1 MLKDRFDNFGS
12 YFQLFLVLTLGSTI
26 DTAINVWHS
35 ILEEAQKRDKV
46 EVVLEVAVQEYGD
59 SLDLQRAELLWFANQ
74 VELTGDELTDFFH
87 ASLPKNLSK
96 SLTANSIDQALQHL
110 WNVVP
115 RTTDGRLPRLEFAER
130 LARHT
135 PNAELAQQL
144 RGWISRG
151 SKHIDPML
159 QLENVQIMVTKVEQ
173 SIEKAAATPAYLMVV
188 LQPHDDNRNRPENH
202 QEFFLYIVFWK
213 AEGKSYLEQLWYPQR
228 ALTGNEELSQPD
240 KPLVKLAELHQV
252 FHEVLLRH
260 ADIMSRESENV
271 TIEVF
276 LPAEHIGCALDQWP
290 DLRTRRR
297 PSKMTYGA
305 RYPCTVRAFER
316 LYEPALSEWWWRK
329 WHRYADQHEL
339 TNHMLWATGRLADP
353 DELEIELERQPHI
366 VCVAIP
372 YLPAGAATESA
383 MYDVCLDAGIPIAI
397 WPRQS
402 KGLINEDELKEQIKC
417 SMLAALPGHIRAL
430 RLEAISCETHLAKHL
445 TLLWD
450 DPRRIPSV
458 TTKPLV
464 LPTK

>member
-1 MLKDRFDNFGS
+1 MNTNLALISLLNVLASLYQDENNQRRIVDNAGLNS
-12 YFQLFLVLTLGSTI
+12 LFI
-26 DTAINVWHS
+26 KFNDTAINVWHS

-188 LQPHDDNRNRPENH
+188 LQ
-202 QEFFLYIVFWK
+202 V
-213 AEGKSYLEQLWYPQR
+213 
-228 ALTGNEELSQPD
+228 QP
-240 KPLVKLAELHQV
+240 LA
-252 FHEVLLRH
+252 
-260 ADIMSRESENV
+260 M
-271 TIEVF
+271 
-276 LPAEHIGCALDQWP
+276 
-290 DLRTRRR
+290 
-297 PSKMTYGA
+297 
-305 RYPCTVRAFER
+305 
-316 LYEPALSEWWWRK
+316 
-329 WHRYADQHEL
+329 
-339 TNHMLWATGRLADP
+339 
-353 DELEIELERQPHI
+353 
-366 VCVAIP
+366 
-372 YLPAGAATESA
+372 
-383 MYDVCLDAGIPIAI
+383 
-397 WPRQS
+397 
-402 KGLINEDELKEQIKC
+402 
-417 SMLAALPGHIRAL
+417 
-430 RLEAISCETHLAKHL
+430 
-445 TLLWD
+445 
-450 DPRRIPSV
+450 
-458 TTKPLV
+458 
-464 LPTK
+464 